1 MSQFDLLIKNGKL
14 VIPQRGII
22 EGNIGIRGEKVVAI
36 LSPSEE
42 VSAKKEVDISGK
54 YVLPGIIDPHS
65 HPGYPGAPYGSF
77 YEAFG
82 TETTSAAVGGVTT
95 NIHFYRQYGQQP
107 SPYEDFWEIMGK
119 AEERSHVDFG
129 VHLMI
134 STNSQAEPKEY
145 KKYIEEYGVKSF
157 KYSMAYKGAEGKA
170 LGITND
176 VDDAFLY
183 RTFAELSQ
191 YPGVIVMVHCESM
204 ELLTMLTAP
213 LKAQGRQ
220 DLAAWTDGRPD
231 FCEAES
237 VRRILYLAEITNCP
251 AYIVHVTC
259 EAALREI
266 MLHRERSPVEIYAE
280 TCTHYLTQTKD
291 SPIGPFGKVN
301 PPLRTQ
307 EDIDFLWQGIVDGD
321 IDTVGTDHCHL
332 LKEQKKDIWS
342 AVPGFPG
349 VALLLPL
356 LLSEGVN
363 KGRLSLEEVAELA
376 SYNTAKIFGLY
387 PKKGT
392 IEIGSDADFAIVDLD
407 LEKKVNPEMLQ
418 GLSDFSLWDGWTLKG
433 WPVLTVLR
441 GEVIMENGK
450 VLNKE
455 GFGKYIKR

>member
-14 VIPQRGII
+14 VIPRCGII
-22 EGNIGIRGEKVVAI
+22 QGSIGVKDEKVAAI

-42 VSAKKEVDISGK
+42 ASAKKEIDVGGK

-65 HPGYPGAPYGSF
+65 HPGYPGGAF
-77 YEAFG
+77 DEAFD
-82 TETTSAAVGGVTT
+82 TESASAAVGGVTT

-107 SPYEDFWEIMGK
+107 SPYEDFWEVMGK

-134 STNSQAEPKEY
+134 STWAQVAPGEY
-145 KKYIEEYGVKSF
+145 KKYADEYGVRSF

-183 RTFAELSQ
+183 DSFAQLSKI
-191 YPGVIVMVHCESM
+191 PGGTITVHCENM
-204 ELLTMLTAP
+204 EILTMLTAP
-213 LKAQGRQ
+213 LKEQGRT
-220 DLAAWTDGRPD
+220 DLAAWDEGRPD
-231 FCEAES
+231 LCEAES
-237 VRRILYLAEITNCP
+237 GRRVLYLAELNNCP
-251 AYIVHVTC
+251 VYIVHVTC
-259 EAALREI
+259 KAAMEEI
-266 MLHRERSPVEIYAE
+266 IRHRERKTPPIYAE
-280 TCTHYLTQTKD
+280 TCTHYLTQTKN
-291 SPIGPFGKVN
+291 SAGIFGKVN
-301 PPLRTQ
+301 PPLRSQ
-307 EDIDFLWQGIVDGD
+307 EDADFLWQEIASGG

-332 LKEQKKDIWS
+332 MKSQKKDLWS

-363 KGRLSLEEVAELA
+363 KGRISLEKVAEVA
-376 SYNTAKIFGLY
+376 SYNAAKIFGLY

-392 IEIGSDADFAIVDLD
+392 IQVGSDADFAIVDLNS
-407 LEKKVNPEMLQ
+407 EKTVNPEML
-418 GLSDFSLWDGWTLKG
+418 LSKSDFSLWDGWKLKG
-433 WPVLTVLR
+433 WPVMTVLR

-450 VLNKE
+450 VIGKE
-455 GFGKYIKR
+455 GYGKYVGRW

>member
-22 EGNIGIRGEKVVAI
+22 EGNIGIRGEKVAAI

-42 VSAKKEVDISGK
+42 VSAKKELDISGK

-95 NIHFYRQYGQQP
+95 NIHYYRQYGQQP

-191 YPGVIVMVHCESM
+191 YPGVIVMVHCENM

-266 MLHRERSPVEIYAE
+266 MFHRERSPVEIYAE

-307 EDIDFLWQGIVDGD
+307 EDIDFLWQGIADGD

-363 KGRLSLEEVAELA
+363 KGRISLEEVAEVA
-376 SYNTAKIFGLY
+376 SCNAAKIFGLY

-433 WPVLTVLR
+433 WPVLTTLR

-455 GFGKYIKR
+455 GSGKYLKR